1 MTAVMATVAEQLRQ
15 ARQAAGLSLHQI
27 AETTKM
33 RTDHVAALEEGNYD
47 TFVAPVYIRGFV
59 RTYARLLHLD
69 EAAVMTA
76 LDAELGQTSKF
87 REPPS
92 LGGGADGGALDAAM
106 LRFSRIN
113 WRIALPA
120 IMIVVVL
127 LAVIVVGRAV
137 RHRQAADPLGGIT
150 PGLYQP
156 ATTPAGE
163 TLPLPSTNAPARH

>member
-1 MTAVMATVAEQLRQ
+1 
-15 ARQAAGLSLHQI
+15 
-27 AETTKM
+27 M
-33 RTDHVAALEEGNYD
+33 RIDHVAALEEGNYD

-87 REPPS
+87 REPPR
-92 LGGGADGGALDAAM
+92 LDGGSDGALDAAM
-106 LRFSRIN
+106 LQFSRIN
-113 WRIALPA
+113 WRITLPA
-120 IMIVVVL
+120 IVIVVVL
-127 LAVIVVGRAV
+127 LAVVVIGRAV

-156 ATTPAGE
+156 ATTSTSAGE
-163 TLPLPSTNAPARH
+163 TLPLPATNAPARR